1 MGPSHATVKPRASV
15 MYGSGLAVSLQ
26 IIGSLAEVG
35 SDHWSGECPRNVY
48 AALLQD
54 RDELSQQ
61 KAGGC
66 FKGFGLNERIF
77 NGIFQLNVMETS
89 WNSSF
94 SWCITSFNKQ
104 ESSPLFKCPAVLQ
117 VLLVGKEAW
126 KAYRDVGAD
135 LPLRGPGIERRA
147 DSRWR

>member
-1 MGPSHATVKPRASV
+1 MDQGWLFLCKV
-15 MYGSGLAVSLQ
+15 L
-26 IIGSLAEVG
+26 GSLAEVG
-35 SDHWSGECPRNVY
+35 SDHWSGECPRNMY
-48 AALLQD
+48 AVLLQD
-54 RDELSQQ
+54 QDELSQQ

-104 ESSPLFKCPAVLQ
+104 ESSNSSSAQQCSRCSWW
-117 VLLVGKEAW
+117 W
-126 KAYRDVGAD
+126 KAYREVGAD